1 MMRTVRSRLILV
13 SLATVAIVVAGCGV
27 IGGGGSSAAATATT
41 AEGAGGMAALEEAAK
56 AEGKLN
62 VIALS
67 RDWANYGE
75 ILDAFSAKYGIT
87 IDEQQPDANSQ
98 QEIDAANSTKGTD
111 RAPDVFDLG
120 ANVALANTALFAPYQ
135 VAAWADIPD
144 NLKEAS
150 GLWYSDYTGFMSIG
164 CDVAKVALP
173 ATVADLLKPEY
184 KGMIALN
191 GDPTKAA
198 AGFHGVVMAALANG
212 GTVDDISAGIDFF
225 KQLNDAGN
233 LLPVDPT
240 PATIA
245 SGQTPCVIDWEYNNA
260 AQATEE
266 NTAAGIDWQVAIPSD
281 APPVASYYI
290 QAINKDGPNPAAAR
304 LWEEF
309 LYSADGQNGWLRGY
323 ARPIL
328 QEKMVADGT
337 IDTEALGKLAE
348 ASAAPVVLTQEQLTA
363 GQDLLTGNWTITIE

>member
-1 MMRTVRSRLILV
+1 MRFTRTRG
-13 SLATVAIVVAGCGV
+13 SLAALAAVSIIVAGCGAL
-27 IGGGGSSAAATATT
+27 GGGGSDKAATATSL
-41 AEGAGGMAALEEAAK
+41 EDMGGMAALEEAAK

-62 VIALS
+62 VIALP

-75 ILDAFSAKYGIT
+75 ILDGFSEKYGIT

-120 ANVALANTALFAPYQ
+120 ANVALANTALFAPYK

-150 GLWYSDYTGFMSIG
+150 GLWVSDYAGFTSIG
-164 CDVAKVALP
+164 CDVAKVPLP

-212 GTVDDISAGIDFF
+212 GSADDIAPGVEFF
-225 KQLNDAGN
+225 KQLSDAGN

-266 NTAAGIDWQVAIPSD
+266 NKAAGIDWQVVIPSD

-290 QAINKDGPNPAAAR
+290 QAINKDAPNPAAAR
-304 LWEEF
+304 LWQEY
-309 LYSADGQNGWLRGY
+309 LYSADGQNAWLRGF
-323 ARPIL
+323 ARPVL
-328 QEKMVADGT
+328 QEKLIADGT
-337 IDTEALGKLAE
+337 IDQEALGKLAE
-348 ASAAPVVLTQEQLTA
+348 ATEDPVVLTQEQLAA
-363 GQDLLTGNWTITIE
+363 GQEYLTGNWTITIE

>member
-1 MMRTVRSRLILV
+1 MRFTRTRGSLV
-13 SLATVAIVVAGCGV
+13 ALAAVSIIVAGCGAL
-27 IGGGGSSAAATATT
+27 GGGGSDKAATATS
-41 AEGAGGMAALEEAAK
+41 AEDMGGMAALEEAAK

-62 VIALS
+62 VIALP

-75 ILDAFSAKYGIT
+75 ILDAFAEKYGIT

-120 ANVALANTALFAPYQ
+120 ANVALANTALFAPYK

-150 GLWYSDYTGFMSIG
+150 GLWVSDYAGFTSIG
-164 CDVAKVALP
+164 CDVAKVPLP

-198 AGFHGVVMAALANG
+198 AGYHGVVMAALANG
-212 GTVDDISAGIDFF
+212 GSADDIAPGVDFF
-225 KQLNDAGN
+225 KQLSDAGN

-266 NTAAGIDWQVAIPSD
+266 NKAAGIDWQVVIPSD

-290 QAINKDGPNPAAAR
+290 QAINKDAPNPAAAR
-304 LWEEF
+304 LWQEY
-309 LYSADGQNGWLRGY
+309 LYSADGQNAWLRGF
-323 ARPIL
+323 ARPVL
-328 QEKMVADGT
+328 QEKLIADGT
-337 IDTEALGKLAE
+337 IDQDALGKLAE
-348 ASAAPVVLTQEQLTA
+348 ATEEPVVLTQEQLTA
-363 GQDLLTGNWTITIE
+363 GQEYLTGNWTITIE